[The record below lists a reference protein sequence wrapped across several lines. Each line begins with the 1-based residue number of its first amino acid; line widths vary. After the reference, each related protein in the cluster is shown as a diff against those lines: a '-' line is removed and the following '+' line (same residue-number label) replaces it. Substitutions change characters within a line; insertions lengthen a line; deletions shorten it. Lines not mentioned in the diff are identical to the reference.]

1 MDKNIKIQNRKFIEE
16 IFQYSEESK
25 ELKFKYSE
33 ELNELIPIFKE
44 NSNQNIKDFFN
55 FLNQISN
62 EEKENKDNLNEDE
75 ENLICY
81 NLRELK
87 EIFLKSIEII
97 EKIQFNKEYY
107 NEEYKENGIIGI
119 LFNLY
124 INTSNNKIKIILE
137 GIFYIIKSKNNLSKI
152 ILNIIFKNIG
162 KEYYWGD
169 NNNNNNFDN
178 FLKYLNLIIFFI
190 CGNSNQF
197 YNYFSYDLKKF
208 EGIK

>member
-1 MDKNIKIQNRKFIEE
+1 MDKNIKIQNRNFIEE

-55 FLNQISN
+55 FLIQISN

-162 KEYYWGD
+162 KEYYWRD

-178 FLKYLNLIIFFI
+178 F
-190 CGNSNQF
+190 
-197 YNYFSYDLKKF
+197 
-208 EGIK
+208 